1 MKWGFVALLVLVAVA
16 CSPEPVEPTVE
27 PPDTS
32 TITDVVF
39 AVTSQDTAEGQLI
52 AMGTVRNTGSVPI
65 AVPWFVSADFYADNT
80 YLIRL
85 GGNATQILT
94 PLEQNQTTFWTIEFS
109 SPNVDVRNYPTFYVT
124 NLRAYYPTP

>member
-1 MKWGFVALLVLVAVA
+1 MKWGVIALLALVAVA
-16 CSPEPVEPTVE
+16 CSPEPVEPTVD

-39 AVTSQDTAEGQLI
+39 AVTSQDTADGELI
-52 AMGTVRNTGSVPI
+52 ARGTVRNTSSIPI

-85 GGNATQILT
+85 GGNSTQILT
-94 PLEQNQTTFWTIEFS
+94 PLEQNQTTFWTITFS
-109 SPNVDVRNYPTFYVT
+109 STNVDVRDYPTFYVT
-124 NLRAYYPTP
+124 NLRAFYPTP